1 LPDISPA
8 AFAISVFAI
17 SMILIITCQP
27 AFLQPAAIAAS
38 LSLRQLR
45 YDCHYAIFAFHY
57 AAIIFHYFLSRLFSF
72 DIAIVI
78 DYY

>member
-1 LPDISPA
+1 
-8 AFAISVFAI
+8 
-17 SMILIITCQP
+17 MILDYY
-27 AFLQPAAIAAS
+27 AAS
-38 LSLRQLR
+38 FSTASRHAASFSLRQLR